1 MTAEQRAG
9 LSDAA
14 LAMTQP
20 CIDELI
26 KDISRRVQKAGAI
39 TDTAEY
45 QLYRAQALG
54 ESKKAIEQAVSKQIG
69 ISEEVIASLFE
80 YVADKSLSLDE
91 NGSLKRMTEAY
102 TRMTQSKTR
111 ELLRD
116 LWADTPEGKAQPLQ
130 TAYAR
135 AMDFA
140 FRQVATGTLD
150 LNTAIRRAVTPLA
163 KRGLRTIEQKSGRS
177 VGIEYACRRYIMD
190 QLGQLDDEIQR
201 ADHDALGCDGW
212 EISAHAACAPDHE
225 RETAELYKNKEF
237 PCRRALGS
245 CACGC
250 RGRRTGCRSG
260 TLYWKEVWRMSELE
274 QVIAWLRTYEGH
286 DILKDWHVDYT
297 DQVPSCG
304 AVFPQGLQEIER
316 RTYITGAVC
325 VTNQSNFGLYFTFAK
340 SAGDDEGAKINA
352 DWVNDFQHWVQE
364 QSAHGLAPNFG
375 DAEEPVIARAQNGV
389 LYEAEAEGTA
399 TYMVVL
405 SLRYTK
411 TYESED
417 FA

>member
-1 MTAEQRAG
+1 MRVTLDFPAAEEILQ
-9 LSDAA
+9 
-14 LAMTQP
+14 
-20 CIDELI
+20 
-26 KDISRRVQKAGAI
+26 
-39 TDTAEY
+39 
-45 QLYRAQALG
+45 
-54 ESKKAIEQAVSKQIG
+54 
-69 ISEEVIASLFE
+69 EVG
-80 YVADKSLSLDE
+80 LDE
-91 NGSLKRMTEAY
+91 QGDAQMFHTKNVLRRIQKYMPYRTGATIKLTVAQTDPSVPEIVTEEP
-102 TRMTQSKTR
+102 Q
-111 ELLRD
+111 
-116 LWADTPEGKAQPLQ
+116 
-130 TAYAR
+130 
-135 AMDFA
+135 
-140 FRQVATGTLD
+140 
-150 LNTAIRRAVTPLA
+150 
-163 KRGLRTIEQKSGRS
+163 
-177 VGIEYACRRYIMD
+177 
-190 QLGQLDDEIQR
+190 
-201 ADHDALGCDGW
+201 
-212 EISAHAACAPDHE
+212 